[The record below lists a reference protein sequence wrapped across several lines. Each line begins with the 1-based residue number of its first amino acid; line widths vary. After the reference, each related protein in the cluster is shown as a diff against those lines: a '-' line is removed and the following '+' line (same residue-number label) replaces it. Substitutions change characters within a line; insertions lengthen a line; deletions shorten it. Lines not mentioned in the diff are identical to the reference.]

1 MPDEFLFCICD
12 PEGQFTLGQIQAL
25 VEKAERLGHP
35 LERGSYLESMTVKQ
49 LARLTNQRY
58 DA

>member
-1 MPDEFLFCICD
+1 MDETLFTLRD
-12 PEGQFTLGQIQAL
+12 PEGMYTLGQIQAL
-25 VEKAERLGHP
+25 VEKAEKMGHP

-49 LARLTNQRY
+49 LARLTDGKY